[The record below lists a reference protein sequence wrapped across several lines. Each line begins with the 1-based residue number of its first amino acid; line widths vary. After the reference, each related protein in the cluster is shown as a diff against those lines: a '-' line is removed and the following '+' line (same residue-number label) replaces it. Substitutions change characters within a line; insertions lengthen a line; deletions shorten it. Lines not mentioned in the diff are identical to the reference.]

1 MLRVLGLGDNV
12 VDKYMHIR
20 TMYPGGNALNF
31 AVYAKM
37 FGMEAG
43 YLGVFGDDEAAAHV
57 YDTIRGLGLELS
69 HCRFYPGEN
78 GYAEV
83 RLDNGDR
90 VFIGSNRGGVSREHP
105 LELTAMDRAYIAGY
119 DIVHTSIFSYIED
132 ELPLLRQ
139 ASSFVSMDFSDR
151 ADEEYLRQCAPYVD
165 CASISC
171 GDMPRSEIEKQM
183 TLIRKFG
190 CRHIVIATR
199 GAKGA
204 LVMVDGRLYAVTMFG
219 RGGGYHGSGRFLY
232 YLLPDKLCGCH
243 EGLQGLPGSIGN

>member
-37 FGMEAG
+37 FGIEAG

-90 VFIGSNRGGVSREHP
+90 GVHRLKQRRSVK
-105 LELTAMDRAYIAGY
+105 G
-119 DIVHTSIFSYIED
+119 TSSGT
-132 ELPLLRQ
+132 
-139 ASSFVSMDFSDR
+139 
-151 ADEEYLRQCAPYVD
+151 D
-165 CASISC
+165 CN
-171 GDMPRSEIEKQM
+171 G
-183 TLIRKFG
+183 
-190 CRHIVIATR
+190 
-199 GAKGA
+199 
-204 LVMVDGRLYAVTMFG
+204 
-219 RGGGYHGSGRFLY
+219 
-232 YLLPDKLCGCH
+232 
-243 EGLQGLPGSIGN
+243 QGLYSRL

>member
-1 MLRVLGLGDNV
+1 M
-12 VDKYMHIR
+12 
-20 TMYPGGNALNF
+20 
-31 AVYAKM
+31 
-37 FGMEAG
+37 
-43 YLGVFGDDEAAAHV
+43 
-57 YDTIRGLGLELS
+57 
-69 HCRFYPGEN
+69 
-78 GYAEV
+78 
-83 RLDNGDR
+83 
-90 VFIGSNRGGVSREHP
+90 SREHP

-132 ELPLLRQ
+132 ELPLIRQ

-171 GDMPRSEIEKQM
+171 GNMPRSEIEKQM

-204 LVMVDGRLYAVTMFG
+204 AGNGGRTSL
-219 RGGGYHGSGRFLY
+219 
-232 YLLPDKLCGCH
+232 
-243 EGLQGLPGSIGN
+243 